1 MPDDEPSRQ
10 LATRRANLAKARAL
24 PKAIRYRMT
33 EKRLAAC
40 RRNLAKARAVPREI
54 RFRPTERRLAAN
66 RANLVKARERARAE
80 GATLRHGM
88 SCRTLEAS
96 LAGAGETLDAL
107 KAQFKRFELLF
118 EPEDGFEAALVHGLA
133 EASWRRRRAF
143 RLVARRERRKLAQVL
158 SLFASRRRAREA
170 GAASGARVLTGG
182 AGGAPQQ
189 PEAQAF
195 GAEPAPVERWIQEAR
210 RVAEAR
216 ECVLRVLGVFYECA
230 TLWKNVLILNRRITC
245 LVHLLLT
252 LKDIPHAGLNLT
264 GLGERTL
271 AKVLSQPRP
280 TLGNPLLAPSR
291 LLPGSKSGTAGRR
304 RSRPPR
310 GPACPAALEETRLD
324 GPEAWREHF
333 TAALGALDEEE
344 REMVARIAQA
354 AWERLELLRKRAQK
368 EAEELEH
375 WLSAPAPGARRA
387 WMGMAGVQAAC
398 TFNLE
403 PAFMEE
409 AEKLQRQIGGWLEKL
424 LVTRSR
430 KLDPVRWLDSA
441 GESGREGWTAAITGG
456 GLGVSA

>member
-10 LATRRANLAKARAL
+10 LAARRANLAKARAL

-40 RRNLAKARAVPREI
+40 RRNLARARAVPREI
-54 RFRPTERRLAAN
+54 RFRPTEKRLAAN
-66 RANLVKARERARAE
+66 RANLVKARERARVE

-96 LAGAGETLDAL
+96 LAGAGETLEAL
-107 KAQFKRFELLF
+107 QAQFKRFEATF
-118 EPEDGFEAALVHGLA
+118 EPQDEFEAALVHGLA

-170 GAASGARVLTGG
+170 SEAGR
-182 AGGAPQQ
+182 AGGLGSGETAERQ
-189 PEAQAF
+189 QAF
-195 GAEPAPVERWIQEAR
+195 GGEMPPVERWVQEAR

-216 ECVLRVLGVFYECA
+216 ECVLRVLDVFYECA
-230 TLWKNVLILNRRITC
+230 NLWKNVLILNRRITC

-252 LKDIPHAGLNLT
+252 LKEIPHAGLNLS
-264 GLGERTL
+264 GVGERTL
-271 AKVLSQPRP
+271 AKVLSQSRQAM
-280 TLGNPLLAPSR
+280 GNPLLAPSQ
-291 LLPGSKSGTAGRR
+291 LLPGSKSGAARRR

-310 GPACPAALEETRLD
+310 RPACPADIEETRLD
-324 GPEAWREHF
+324 GPQAWREHF
-333 TAALGALDEEE
+333 AAALGALDEEE
-344 REMVARIAQA
+344 REMVVRIAGA
-354 AWERLELLRKRAQK
+354 AWERLELFRKRAQK
-368 EAEELEH
+368 EAAELEH
-375 WLSAPAPGARRA
+375 LLSAPAPGARTA
-387 WMGMAGVQAAC
+387 WMGMAGVQVAC
-398 TFNLE
+398 TFNIE

-409 AEKLQRQIGGWLEKL
+409 AEKLQGQICGWLEKL

-430 KLDPVRWLDSA
+430 RLDPVQWLEPA
-441 GESGREGWTAAITGG
+441 GESGREGWTAAMTGG